1 MALLERVA
9 TLIRANLNDM
19 VDRAE
24 NPEKMLKQVLLDMQN
39 QFLQVKTQVAIAI
52 ADLHLLEKKKKE
64 NSEKEAE
71 WIRKAELAVEKKQD
85 DLARAALDRSLSYK
99 QYSANFDEQIS
110 DQRTQVEILK
120 GALQKLD
127 AKIAEANAKADLLIA
142 QSRRAR
148 SLDKA
153 STAQIAAADPGRVAT
168 LDRMRSKIQR
178 AEAVTQAKV
187 GIASDEDVEHR
198 LAMLEKDDKLDK
210 MLLELKE
217 RKALK
222 A

>member
-1 MALLERVA
+1 MALLERVG

-24 NPEKMLKQVLLDMQN
+24 NPEKLLKQIILDMQN

-52 ADLHLLEKKKKE
+52 ADLHLLEKKKNENADKE
-64 NSEKEAE
+64 VE
-71 WIRKAELAVEKKQD
+71 WMRKAELAVDKKQD
-85 DLARAALDRSLSYK
+85 DLARAALDRALSYK
-99 QYSANFDEQIS
+99 QFTASFDEQLS

-127 AKIAEANAKADLLIA
+127 AKLAEAHAKVDVLLA
-142 QSRRAR
+142 QSRRDR
-148 SLDKA
+148 SMDKA
-153 STAQIAAADPGRVAT
+153 TSAQLAVDDRNKVAT
-168 LDRMRSKIQR
+168 LERMKSRIQR
-178 AEAVTQAKV
+178 AEASSQARV
-187 GIASDEDVEHR
+187 EVVAGDDIEHR
-198 LAMLEKDDKLDK
+198 LAVLEKDDQIDKLLTEMK
-210 MLLELKE
+210 G

>member
-1 MALLERVA
+1 MALLERVG

-24 NPEKMLKQVLLDMQN
+24 NPEKLLKQIILDMQN

-64 NSEKEAE
+64 NADKEVE
-71 WIRKAELAVEKKQD
+71 WMRKAELAVDKKQD
-85 DLARAALDRSLSYK
+85 DLARAALDRALSYK
-99 QYSANFDEQIS
+99 QFTASFDEQLS

-127 AKIAEANAKADLLIA
+127 AKLAEAHAKVDVLLA

-148 SLDKA
+148 SMDKA
-153 STAQIAAADPGRVAT
+153 TSAQLAVDDRNKVAT
-168 LDRMRSKIQR
+168 LERMKSRIQR
-178 AEAVTQAKV
+178 AEASSQARV
-187 GIASDEDVEHR
+187 EVVAGDDIEHR
-198 LAMLEKDDKLDK
+198 LAVLEKDDQIDKLLTEMKD
-210 MLLELKE
+210 

>member
-24 NPEKMLKQVLLDMQN
+24 NPEKLLKQIILDMQN

-64 NSEKEAE
+64 NADKEAE
-71 WIRKAELAVEKKQD
+71 WMHKAELAVEKKQD
-85 DLARAALDRSLSYK
+85 DLARAALDRALSYK
-99 QYSANFDEQIS
+99 QFTASFDEQIA

-127 AKIAEANAKADLLIA
+127 AKLAEAHAKADMLIA

-148 SLDKA
+148 SMDKA
-153 STAQIAAADPGRVAT
+153 THAQFAADDHNNIAA
-168 LDRMRSKIQR
+168 LNRMKSRILR
-178 AEAVTQAKV
+178 AEAVSQARV
-187 GIASDEDVEHR
+187 EIVAGDDIEHR
-198 LAMLEKDDKLDK
+198 LAVLEKDDQIDK
-210 MLLELKE
+210 MLAEMKE

>member
-24 NPEKMLKQVLLDMQN
+24 NPEKLLKQIILDMQN

-64 NSEKEAE
+64 NADKEAE
-71 WIRKAELAVEKKQD
+71 WMHKAELAVDKKQD
-85 DLARAALDRSLSYK
+85 DLARAALDRALGYK
-99 QYSANFDEQIS
+99 QFTASFDEQIG

-120 GALQKLD
+120 QALQKLD
-127 AKIAEANAKADLLIA
+127 AKIAEAHAKADLLIA

-148 SLDKA
+148 AMDKA
-153 STAQIAAADPGRVAT
+153 TTAQIAADDRNKVAT
-168 LDRMRSKIQR
+168 LERLKTRIQH
-178 AEAVTQAKV
+178 AEAVSQARV
-187 GIASDEDVEHR
+187 EIVAGDDIEHR
-198 LAMLEKDDKLDK
+198 LNMLEKDDQIDK
-210 MLLELKE
+210 MLAEMKE

>member
-24 NPEKMLKQVLLDMQN
+24 NPEKLLKQIILDMQN

-64 NSEKEAE
+64 NSDKEVE
-71 WIRKAELAVEKKQD
+71 WMRKAELAVDKKQD
-85 DLARAALDRSLSYK
+85 DLARAALDRALSYK
-99 QYSANFDEQIS
+99 QFTASFDEQLA
-110 DQRTQVEILK
+110 DQRIQVEILK

-127 AKIAEANAKADLLIA
+127 AKLAEAHAKVDVLIA

-148 SLDKA
+148 SMDKA
-153 STAQIAAADPGRVAT
+153 TSAQLSVDDRNKVAT
-168 LDRMRSKIQR
+168 LERMKSRIQR
-178 AEAVTQAKV
+178 AEATSQARV
-187 GIASDEDVEHR
+187 EVVAGDDIEHR
-198 LAMLEKDDKLDK
+198 LAVLEKDDQIDK
-210 MLLELKE
+210 MLTEMKG

>member
-19 VDRAE
+19 VERAE
-24 NPEKMLKQVLLDMQN
+24 NPEKLLKQIILDMQN

-64 NSEKEAE
+64 NADKEVE
-71 WIRKAELAVEKKQD
+71 WMHKAELAVDKKQD
-85 DLARAALDRSLSYK
+85 DLARAALDRALGYK
-99 QYSANFDEQIS
+99 QFTASFDEQIA
-110 DQRTQVEILK
+110 DQHAQVEILK

-127 AKIAEANAKADLLIA
+127 AKIAEAHAKADLLIA

-148 SLDKA
+148 AMDKA
-153 STAQIAAADPGRVAT
+153 TTAQFAVDDRNKVAT
-168 LDRMRSKIQR
+168 LDRLKTRIQH
-178 AEAVTQAKV
+178 AEAVSQARV
-187 GIASDEDVEHR
+187 EIVAGDDIEHR
-198 LAMLEKDDKLDK
+198 LEMLVKDDQIDK
-210 MLLELKE
+210 MLAEMKE

>member
-19 VDRAE
+19 VERAE
-24 NPEKMLKQVLLDMQN
+24 NPEKLLKQIIIDMQN

-64 NSEKEAE
+64 NADKEAE
-71 WIRKAELAVEKKQD
+71 WMHKAELAVDKKQD
-85 DLARAALDRSLSYK
+85 DLARAALDRALGYK
-99 QYSANFDEQIS
+99 QFTASFNEQIA

-120 GALQKLD
+120 QALQKLD

-148 SLDKA
+148 AMDRATS
-153 STAQIAAADPGRVAT
+153 AQLAADDRNKVAT
-168 LDRMRSKIQR
+168 LERMKTRIQH
-178 AEAVTQAKV
+178 AEAVSQAKV
-187 GIASDEDVEHR
+187 EIVSGDDIEHR
-198 LAMLEKDDKLDK
+198 LNMLEKDDQIDK
-210 MLLELKE
+210 MLAEMKE

>member
-24 NPEKMLKQVLLDMQN
+24 NPEKLLKQIILDMQN

-64 NSEKEAE
+64 HNDKEAE
-71 WIRKAELAVEKKQD
+71 WMRKAELAVEKKQD
-85 DLARAALDRSLSYK
+85 DLARAALDRALGYK
-99 QYSANFDEQIS
+99 QFTASFDEQIA
-110 DQRTQVEILK
+110 DQRAQVDILK
-120 GALQKLD
+120 SALQKLD
-127 AKIAEANAKADLLIA
+127 AKLAEAHAKADLLIA

-148 SLDKA
+148 AMDKA
-153 STAQIAAADPGRVAT
+153 SSAQLAADNHNKVAS
-168 LDRMRSKIQR
+168 LERMKTRIQR
-178 AEAVTQAKV
+178 AEAVSQAKV
-187 GIASDEDVEHR
+187 ELVAEDDIEHR
-198 LAMLEKDDKLDK
+198 LAILEKDDQIDK
-210 MLLELKE
+210 MLAELKE

>member
-1 MALLERVA
+1 MALLERVG

-24 NPEKMLKQVLLDMQN
+24 NPEKLLKQIILDMQN

-64 NSEKEAE
+64 NSDKEVE
-71 WIRKAELAVEKKQD
+71 WMHKAELAVDKKQD
-85 DLARAALDRSLSYK
+85 DLARAALDRALSYK
-99 QYSANFDEQIS
+99 QFTASFDEQLS

-127 AKIAEANAKADLLIA
+127 AKLAEAHAKVDVLLA

-148 SLDKA
+148 SMDKA
-153 STAQIAAADPGRVAT
+153 TSAQLAVDDRNKVAT
-168 LDRMRSKIQR
+168 MERMKSRIQR
-178 AEAVTQAKV
+178 AEASSQARV
-187 GIASDEDVEHR
+187 EVVAGDDIEHR
-198 LAMLEKDDKLDK
+198 LAVLEKDDQIDKLLTE
-210 MLLELKE
+210 MKE

>member
-24 NPEKMLKQVLLDMQN
+24 NPEKLLKQVILDMQN

-64 NSEKEAE
+64 NADKEAE
-71 WIRKAELAVEKKQD
+71 WMRKAELAVEKKQD
-85 DLARAALDRSLSYK
+85 DLARAALDRALNYTQFTAS
-99 QYSANFDEQIS
+99 FDEQIA
-110 DQRTQVEILK
+110 DQRSQVEILK
-120 GALQKLD
+120 NALQKLD
-127 AKIAEANAKADLLIA
+127 AKIAEANAKTDLLIA

-148 SLDKA
+148 AMDKA
-153 STAQIAAADPGRVAT
+153 TTAQIAADDRNKVAT
-168 LDRMRSKIQR
+168 LDRMKTRIQR
-178 AEAVTQAKV
+178 AEAVSQAKV
-187 GIASDEDVEHR
+187 ELVAGDDIEHR
-198 LAMLEKDDKLDK
+198 LEMLEKDDQIDK
-210 MLLELKE
+210 MLAELKE

>member
-1 MALLERVA
+1 MALLERVS

-19 VDRAE
+19 VERAE
-24 NPEKMLKQVLLDMQN
+24 NPEKLLKQIILDMQN

-64 NSEKEAE
+64 NADKEVE
-71 WIRKAELAVEKKQD
+71 WMRKAELAVDKKQD
-85 DLARAALDRSLSYK
+85 DLARAALDRALGYK
-99 QYSANFDEQIS
+99 QFTASFDEQIA
-110 DQRTQVEILK
+110 DQRAQVEILK

-148 SLDKA
+148 AMDKA
-153 STAQIAAADPGRVAT
+153 TTAQLAADNGNKVAT
-168 LDRMRSKIQR
+168 LDRVRNRIQR
-178 AEAVTQAKV
+178 AEAVSQAKV
-187 GIASDEDVEHR
+187 EIVSGDDIEHR
-198 LAMLEKDDKLDK
+198 LEMLEKDDHIDK
-210 MLLELKE
+210 MLTEMKE
-217 RKALK
+217 RRALK

>member
-1 MALLERVA
+1 MALLERVG

-24 NPEKMLKQVLLDMQN
+24 NPEKLLKQIILDMQN

-64 NSEKEAE
+64 NADKEVE
-71 WIRKAELAVEKKQD
+71 WMRKAELAVDKKQD
-85 DLARAALDRSLSYK
+85 DLARAALDRALSYK
-99 QYSANFDEQIS
+99 QFTASFDEQLS

-127 AKIAEANAKADLLIA
+127 AKLAEAHAKVDVLLA

-148 SLDKA
+148 SMDKA
-153 STAQIAAADPGRVAT
+153 TSAQLAVDDRNKVAT
-168 LDRMRSKIQR
+168 LERMKSRIQR
-178 AEAVTQAKV
+178 AEASSQARV
-187 GIASDEDVEHR
+187 EVVAGDDIEHR
-198 LAMLEKDDKLDK
+198 LAVLEKDDQIDKLLTEMK
-210 MLLELKE
+210 G

>member
-1 MALLERVA
+1 
-9 TLIRANLNDM
+9 M

-24 NPEKMLKQVLLDMQN
+24 NPEKLLKQIILDMQN

-64 NSEKEAE
+64 NSDKEVE
-71 WIRKAELAVEKKQD
+71 WMRKAELAVDKKQD
-85 DLARAALDRSLSYK
+85 DLARAALDRALSYK
-99 QYSANFDEQIS
+99 QFTASFDEQLA
-110 DQRTQVEILK
+110 DQRIQVEILK

-127 AKIAEANAKADLLIA
+127 AKLAEAHAKVDVLIA

-148 SLDKA
+148 SMDKA
-153 STAQIAAADPGRVAT
+153 TSAQLSVDDRNKVAT
-168 LDRMRSKIQR
+168 LERMKSRIQR
-178 AEAVTQAKV
+178 AEATSQARV
-187 GIASDEDVEHR
+187 EVVAGDDIEHR
-198 LAMLEKDDKLDK
+198 LAVLEKDDQIDK
-210 MLLELKE
+210 MLTEMKG

>member
-24 NPEKMLKQVLLDMQN
+24 NPEKLLKQIILDMQN

-64 NSEKEAE
+64 NADKEAE
-71 WIRKAELAVEKKQD
+71 WMRKAELAVDKKQD
-85 DLARAALDRSLSYK
+85 DLARAALDRALGYK
-99 QYSANFDEQIS
+99 QFSASFDEQLA
-110 DQRTQVEILK
+110 DQRAQVEILK
-120 GALQKLD
+120 QALQKLD
-127 AKIAEANAKADLLIA
+127 AKLAEAHAKADLLIA

-148 SLDKA
+148 AMDKA
-153 STAQIAAADPGRVAT
+153 SAAQIAAADGNKVAT
-168 LDRMRSKIQR
+168 LERMRTKIQR
-178 AEAVTQAKV
+178 AEAVSQARV
-187 GIASDEDVEHR
+187 EIVAGDDIEHR
-198 LAMLEKDDKLDK
+198 LHMLEKDDQIDK
-210 MLLELKE
+210 MLAEMKE

>member
-24 NPEKMLKQVLLDMQN
+24 NPEKLLKQIILDMQN

-64 NSEKEAE
+64 NADKEVE
-71 WIRKAELAVEKKQD
+71 WMRKAELAVEKKQD
-85 DLARAALDRSLSYK
+85 DLARAALDRALSYK
-99 QYSANFDEQIS
+99 QFTASFDEQIA
-110 DQRTQVEILK
+110 DQRAQVEILK

-127 AKIAEANAKADLLIA
+127 AKLAEAHAKADLLLA

-148 SLDKA
+148 SMDKA
-153 STAQIAAADPGRVAT
+153 TNAQLAADDRNKVAT
-168 LDRMRSKIQR
+168 LERMKTRIQH
-178 AEAVTQAKV
+178 AEAVSQAKV
-187 GIASDEDVEHR
+187 EIMAGDDIEHR
-198 LAMLEKDDKLDK
+198 LNMLEKDDQIDK
-210 MLLELKE
+210 MLAEMKD

>member
-1 MALLERVA
+1 MALLERVG

-24 NPEKMLKQVLLDMQN
+24 NPEKLLKQIILDMQN

-64 NSEKEAE
+64 NADKEVE
-71 WIRKAELAVEKKQD
+71 WMHKAELAVDKNQD
-85 DLARAALDRSLSYK
+85 DLARAALDRALSYK
-99 QYSANFDEQIS
+99 QFTTSFDEQIA
-110 DQRTQVEILK
+110 DQRAQVEILK

-127 AKIAEANAKADLLIA
+127 AKLAEAHAKVDLLIA

-148 SLDKA
+148 SMDKA
-153 STAQIAAADPGRVAT
+153 TNAQLAADDHNKVTT
-168 LDRMRSKIQR
+168 LERMKSRIQR
-178 AEAVTQAKV
+178 AEAVSQAKV
-187 GIASDEDVEHR
+187 EIVNGDDIEHR
-198 LAMLEKDDKLDK
+198 LAVLEKDDQIDK
-210 MLLELKE
+210 MLAEMKE

>member
-1 MALLERVA
+1 MALLERVG

-24 NPEKMLKQVLLDMQN
+24 NPEKLLKQIILDMQN

-64 NSEKEAE
+64 NADKEVE
-71 WIRKAELAVEKKQD
+71 WMRKAELAVDKKQD
-85 DLARAALDRSLSYK
+85 DLARAALDRALSYK
-99 QYSANFDEQIS
+99 QFTASFDEQLS

-127 AKIAEANAKADLLIA
+127 AKLAEAHAKVDVLLA

-148 SLDKA
+148 SMDKA
-153 STAQIAAADPGRVAT
+153 TSAQLSVDDRNKVAT
-168 LDRMRSKIQR
+168 LERMKSRIQR
-178 AEAVTQAKV
+178 AEASSQARV
-187 GIASDEDVEHR
+187 EVVAGDDIEHR
-198 LAMLEKDDKLDK
+198 LAVLEKDDQIDK
-210 MLLELKE
+210 MLTEMKE

>member
-24 NPEKMLKQVLLDMQN
+24 NPEKLLKQIILDMQN

-64 NSEKEAE
+64 NADKEVE
-71 WIRKAELAVEKKQD
+71 WMRKAELAVEKKQD
-85 DLARAALDRSLSYK
+85 DLARAALDRALSYK
-99 QYSANFDEQIS
+99 QFTASFDEQIA
-110 DQRTQVEILK
+110 DQRAQVEILK

-127 AKIAEANAKADLLIA
+127 AKLAEAHAKADLLLA

-148 SLDKA
+148 SMDKA
-153 STAQIAAADPGRVAT
+153 TSAQLAADDRNKVAT
-168 LDRMRSKIQR
+168 LERMKTRIQH
-178 AEAVTQAKV
+178 AEAVSQAKV
-187 GIASDEDVEHR
+187 EIMAGDDIEHR
-198 LAMLEKDDKLDK
+198 LNMLEKDDQIDK
-210 MLLELKE
+210 MLAEMKD

>member
-1 MALLERVA
+1 MALLERVG

-24 NPEKMLKQVLLDMQN
+24 NPEKLLKQVILDMQN

-64 NSEKEAE
+64 NSDKEVE
-71 WIRKAELAVEKKQD
+71 WMRKAELAVDKKQD
-85 DLARAALDRSLSYK
+85 DLARAALDRALGYK
-99 QYSANFDEQIS
+99 QFTASFDEQIA
-110 DQRTQVEILK
+110 DQRAQVEILK

-127 AKIAEANAKADLLIA
+127 AKLAEAHAKADLLIA

-148 SLDKA
+148 SMEKA
-153 STAQIAAADPGRVAT
+153 TSAQLSVDDRNKVAT
-168 LDRMRSKIQR
+168 LERMKHRIQR
-178 AEAVTQAKV
+178 AEAVSQARV
-187 GIASDEDVEHR
+187 EIVAGDDIEHR
-198 LAMLEKDDKLDK
+198 LAVLEKDDQIDK
-210 MLLELKE
+210 MLTDMKA

>member
-19 VDRAE
+19 VERAE
-24 NPEKMLKQVLLDMQN
+24 NPEKLLKQIIIDMQN

-64 NSEKEAE
+64 NADKEAE
-71 WIRKAELAVEKKQD
+71 WMHKAELAVDKKQD
-85 DLARAALDRSLSYK
+85 DLARAALDRALGYK
-99 QYSANFDEQIS
+99 QFTASFDEQIA

-120 GALQKLD
+120 QALQKLD

-148 SLDKA
+148 AMDRATS
-153 STAQIAAADPGRVAT
+153 AQLAADDRNKVAT
-168 LDRMRSKIQR
+168 LERMKTRIQH
-178 AEAVTQAKV
+178 AEAVSQAKV
-187 GIASDEDVEHR
+187 EIVSGDDIEHR
-198 LAMLEKDDKLDK
+198 LNMLEKDDQIDK
-210 MLLELKE
+210 MLAEMKE

>member
-1 MALLERVA
+1 MALLERVS

-24 NPEKMLKQVLLDMQN
+24 NPEKLLKQVILDMQN

-64 NSEKEAE
+64 NADKEVE
-71 WIRKAELAVEKKQD
+71 WMRKADLAVDKKQD
-85 DLARAALDRSLSYK
+85 DLARAALERALSYK
-99 QYSANFDEQIS
+99 QFTASFDEQLS
-110 DQRTQVEILK
+110 DQRAQVEILK

-127 AKIAEANAKADLLIA
+127 AKLAEAHAKADVLIA

-148 SLDKA
+148 SMEKA
-153 STAQIAAADPGRVAT
+153 TSAQLSIDDRSKVAT
-168 LDRMRSKIQR
+168 LERMKNRIQR
-178 AEAVTQAKV
+178 AEAVSQARV
-187 GIASDEDVEHR
+187 EFVAGEDIEHR
-198 LAMLEKDDKLDK
+198 LAVLEKDDQIDK
-210 MLLELKE
+210 MLTDMKA

>member
-24 NPEKMLKQVLLDMQN
+24 NPEKLLKQIILDMQN

-64 NSEKEAE
+64 NADKEAE
-71 WIRKAELAVEKKQD
+71 WMRKAELAVDKKQD
-85 DLARAALDRSLSYK
+85 DLARAALDRALGYK
-99 QYSANFDEQIS
+99 QFSVSFDEQIA
-110 DQRTQVEILK
+110 DQRAQVEILK
-120 GALQKLD
+120 QSLQKLD
-127 AKIAEANAKADLLIA
+127 AKIAEAHAKADLLIA

-148 SLDKA
+148 AMDKA
-153 STAQIAAADPGRVAT
+153 TSAQIAADDHNKVAT
-168 LDRMRSKIQR
+168 LERMKTKIQH
-178 AEAVTQAKV
+178 AEAIGQAKV
-187 GIASDEDVEHR
+187 EVIAGDDIEHR
-198 LAMLEKDDKLDK
+198 LNMLEKDDQIDK
-210 MLLELKE
+210 MLAEMKE

>member
-1 MALLERVA
+1 MALLERVG

-19 VDRAE
+19 VERAE
-24 NPEKMLKQVLLDMQN
+24 NPEKLLKQVILDMQN

-64 NSEKEAE
+64 NADKEVE
-71 WIRKAELAVEKKQD
+71 WMRKAELAVDKKQD
-85 DLARAALDRSLSYK
+85 DLARAALDRSLGYRQFTAS
-99 QYSANFDEQIS
+99 FDEQIA
-110 DQRTQVEILK
+110 DQRSQVEILK

-148 SLDKA
+148 TMSKA
-153 STAQIAAADPGRVAT
+153 TGAQLAAEDRNSVSTM
-168 LDRMRSKIQR
+168 DRMKTRIQR
-178 AEAVTQAKV
+178 AEAVSQANV
-187 GIASDEDVEHR
+187 EIVAGDDIEHR
-198 LAMLEKDDKLDK
+198 LNMLEKDDQIDK
-210 MLLELKE
+210 MLAEMKE

>member
-19 VDRAE
+19 VERAE
-24 NPEKMLKQVLLDMQN
+24 NPDKLLKQVILDMQN

-64 NSEKEAE
+64 NADKEAE
-71 WIRKAELAVEKKQD
+71 WMRKAELAVDKKQD
-85 DLARAALDRSLSYK
+85 DLARAALDRALGYK
-99 QYSANFDEQIS
+99 QFTASFDEQIA
-110 DQRTQVEILK
+110 DQHAQVEILK
-120 GALQKLD
+120 NALQKLD
-127 AKIAEANAKADLLIA
+127 AKIAEAHAKVDLLIA

-148 SLDKA
+148 VMTKA
-153 STAQIAAADPGRVAT
+153 ASAQIAADDRNKVAT
-168 LDRMRSKIQR
+168 LERMKHRIQR
-178 AEAVTQAKV
+178 EEAVSHAQAEII
-187 GIASDEDVEHR
+187 GGDDIEHR
-198 LAMLEKDDKLDK
+198 LEMLEKDDQIDKLLSE
-210 MLLELKE
+210 MKE

>member
-24 NPEKMLKQVLLDMQN
+24 NPEKLLKQIILDMQN

-64 NSEKEAE
+64 NSDKEVE
-71 WIRKAELAVEKKQD
+71 WMRKAELAVDKKQD
-85 DLARAALDRSLSYK
+85 DLARAALDRALSYK
-99 QYSANFDEQIS
+99 QFTASFDEQLA
-110 DQRTQVEILK
+110 DQHVQVEILK
-120 GALQKLD
+120 NALQKLD
-127 AKIAEANAKADLLIA
+127 AKLAEAHAKADLLIA

-148 SLDKA
+148 SMDKA
-153 STAQIAAADPGRVAT
+153 TTAQMAVDDRNKIAT
-168 LDRMRSKIQR
+168 LERMKNRVR
-178 AEAVTQAKV
+178 HAEALNQARV
-187 GIASDEDVEHR
+187 EIVAGDDIEHR
-198 LAMLEKDDKLDK
+198 LAALEKDDQIDK
-210 MLLELKE
+210 MLAEMKD

>member
-1 MALLERVA
+1 MALLERVT

-24 NPEKMLKQVLLDMQN
+24 NPEKLLKQIILDMQN

-64 NSEKEAE
+64 NADKEAE
-71 WIRKAELAVEKKQD
+71 WMRKAELAVDKKQD
-85 DLARAALDRSLSYK
+85 DLARAALDRALSYK
-99 QYSANFDEQIS
+99 QFTASFDEQIA
-110 DQRTQVEILK
+110 DQRSQVEILK

-127 AKIAEANAKADLLIA
+127 AKLAEAHAKSDLLIA

-148 SLDKA
+148 AMDKA
-153 STAQIAAADPGRVAT
+153 TTAQLAADDRNKVAT
-168 LDRMRSKIQR
+168 LERMKTRIQR
-178 AEAVTQAKV
+178 AEAVSQAKV
-187 GIASDEDVEHR
+187 EIVSGDDIEHR
-198 LAMLEKDDKLDK
+198 LNMLEKDDTIDK
-210 MLLELKE
+210 MLSEMKE

>member
-19 VDRAE
+19 VERAE
-24 NPEKMLKQVLLDMQN
+24 NPEKLLKQIILDMQN

-64 NSEKEAE
+64 NADKEAE
-71 WIRKAELAVEKKQD
+71 WMRKAELAVDKKQD
-85 DLARAALDRSLSYK
+85 DLARAALDRALGYK
-99 QYSANFDEQIS
+99 QFTASFDEQIA

-120 GALQKLD
+120 QALQKLD

-148 SLDKA
+148 AMDRATS
-153 STAQIAAADPGRVAT
+153 AQLAADDRNKVAT
-168 LDRMRSKIQR
+168 LDRMQTRIQH
-178 AEAVTQAKV
+178 AEAVSQAKV
-187 GIASDEDVEHR
+187 EVIAGDDIEHR
-198 LAMLEKDDKLDK
+198 LNMLEKDDKIDK
-210 MLLELKE
+210 MLAELKE